1 MSPAAKGAP
10 VEKRA
15 AILDAALRL
24 FGQYGYRRTSIDDLA
39 RAAEISKGS
48 VYLSFSSKE
57 ELFRALCRSL
67 IERVEAAV
75 DRGRSIE
82 GPFEER
88 LLAVLEAKFGL
99 YFETVHRSPHTAELI
114 DSKNRLSADLFAE
127 ADRRYHRVMREL
139 IGAAVSR
146 GEIDPGRAGLK
157 PAQAAELL
165 IDAARGIELGARDP
179 ATYHRRLRELVH
191 LIVAG
196 LGRSASSM
204 ARRENGLSSRP
215 G

>member
-1 MSPAAKGAP
+1 VSPALKAAP
-10 VEKRA
+10 GRKRA
-15 AILDAALRL
+15 AILEAALRL
-24 FGQYGYRRTSIDDLA
+24 FGQYGYRRTSIDDIA
-39 RAAEISKGS
+39 RSADISKGS

-75 DRGRSIE
+75 ERGRSLE
-82 GPFEER
+82 APFEER

-99 YFETVHRSPHTAELI
+99 YFETVHRSPHAAELI

-139 IGAAVSR
+139 VEDAISR
-146 GEIDPGRAGLK
+146 REIDPGCAGLK
-157 PAQAAELL
+157 SAQAAELV
-165 IDAARGIELGARDP
+165 IGASRGIELSARDP
-179 ATYHRRLRELVH
+179 AAYHRQLRELVH

-196 LGRSASSM
+196 LGCSAPSM
-204 ARRENGLSSRP
+204 KRKEHGLSSRP

>member
-1 MSPAAKGAP
+1 MSAAARGAP
-10 VEKRA
+10 VERRA
-15 AILDAALRL
+15 AILEAAIQL
-24 FGQYGYRRTSIDDLA
+24 FGQYGYRRTSIDDIA
-39 RAAEISKGS
+39 RAADISKGG

-57 ELFRALCRSL
+57 ELFRALCSSF
-67 IERVEAAV
+67 IERVESAV
-75 DRGRSIE
+75 DRGRSAP
-82 GPFEER
+82 GSFEDR

-114 DSKNRLSADLFAE
+114 DSKHRLSADLFAE
-127 ADRRYHRVMREL
+127 ADRRYHRVVREL

-146 GEIDPGRAGLK
+146 GEIDSACAGLK
-157 PAQAAELL
+157 PAQAAELV
-165 IDAARGIELGARDP
+165 IDAVRGIELGARDP
-179 ATYHRRLRELVH
+179 AAYHRRLKELVH

-204 ARRENGLSSRP
+204 ERRASGHLSRA